1 MHVVLLRLD
10 AHEKCILR
18 KWEFCEKQFFFKLSH
33 VSWGDLLCASGR
45 KHLTLR
51 MQKLL
56 VTYDNMLF

>member
-10 AHEKCILR
+10 AHEKFILR
-18 KWEFCEKQFFFKLSH
+18 NWEFCEKQFFFKLSH
-33 VSWGDLLCASGR
+33 VSWDDPLCAAGG